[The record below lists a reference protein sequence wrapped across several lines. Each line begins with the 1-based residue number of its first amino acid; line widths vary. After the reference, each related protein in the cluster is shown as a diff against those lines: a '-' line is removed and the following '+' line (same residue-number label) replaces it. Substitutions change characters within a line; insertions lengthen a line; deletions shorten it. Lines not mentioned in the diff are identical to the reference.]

1 MIEHRAVQSPEN
13 QMIREASILPHRTSI
28 SLSEGPQQP
37 QLLYGVHHHSTIP
50 RSEKQPRFASEL
62 EDDEDY
68 ATASLEPERPPT
80 GGVTVVR
87 QPMPTVMIHLPPKA
101 LTSTKVVAEYT
112 QR

>member
-1 MIEHRAVQSPEN
+1 MVEHRAAPSPE
-13 QMIREASILPHRTSI
+13 MIRETSIPHRTSI
-28 SLSEGPQQP
+28 SLSEGPQP
-37 QLLYGVHHHSTIP
+37 QLLYGVNHHSTIP
-50 RSEKQPRFASEL
+50 PSEKRPRFASEL
-62 EDDEDY
+62 DDDDGVDSD
-68 ATASLEPERPPT
+68 AASLELERPRT